1 MVMMVNT
8 LRMATLCLAA
18 LALVVG
24 AIGCGSSTTDGN
36 QEQEFVAPSL
46 DMVAVSP
53 REDRLLI
60 FRDVARKSF
69 GSVAEVL
76 LDEGTSN
83 IDRPSGVFVAE
94 NRLFVTSQDDGN
106 VQIFNDFAGLMTG
119 ATADVVLTGLD
130 RPNRIFVNGTSLYI
144 ATRSNVVIYR
154 DIPTL
159 VTGDPA
165 DVVISDGVDNA
176 KDVVVGGDVLYVA
189 NLDDNSVTCY
199 NGAESLTGNT
209 APDVTLDNTTS
220 LIGEP
225 QRLTYHAGTL
235 YVGARYYAVYVFRNI
250 AAAVDGQAPNVVLG
264 GPSNLDGVRRPLVD
278 DYRMY
283 IPNRWGDFDDDEP
296 GLHIYNDVNALTNG
310 QLADVELIT
319 ENAQRVHAS
328 DLHSNVLV
336 GYNDDLSTFFVYLQA
351 NEIEA
356 GQEPDIVLWDPRYL
370 QKNRVAEVFL
380 VTR

>member
-1 MVMMVNT
+1 MVVKI
-8 LRMATLCLAA
+8 LRTATLCMAA
-18 LALVVG
+18 FALVVG
-24 AIGCGSSTTDGN
+24 ALGCGSSSTPEDST
-36 QEQEFVAPSL
+36 QPFVPPAL

-83 IDRPSGVFVAE
+83 IDRPSGVFVAN
-94 NRLFVTSQDDGN
+94 NRLFVSSQDDGN
-106 VQIFNDFAGLMTG
+106 VQIFNDFAGITTG
-119 ATADVVLTGLD
+119 ATADVVLSGLD
-130 RPNRIFVNGTSLYI
+130 RPNRIFVNGNSMYV

-165 DVVISDGVDNA
+165 DAVVSDGVDDA

-189 NLDDNSVTCY
+189 NMDGNSVTCY
-199 NGAESLTGNT
+199 NGAESLTGNP

-220 LIGEP
+220 LIAEP

-250 AAAVDGQAPNVVLG
+250 ATAVDGQAPSAVLG
-264 GPSNLDGVRRPLVD
+264 GPSNLEGVRRPMVD

-283 IPNRWGDFDDDEP
+283 IPNRYGDFDDDEP
-296 GLHIYNDVNALTNG
+296 GLHIYNDVNSLTNG
-310 QLADVELIT
+310 QAADVEVVNEGT
-319 ENAQRVHAS
+319 QRCYAS

-336 GYNDDLSTFFVYLQA
+336 GYNDDQSTFFVYLQA
-351 NEIEA
+351 NEIETN
-356 GQEPDIVLWDPRYL
+356 QDPDIVLWDPRYL
-370 QKNRVAEVFL
+370 SKNRVAEVFL
-380 VTR
+380 VAR